1 MPTPSIESRSASKT
15 GEGHFLRKLEQEFRL
30 PPRIAQAIVEEAKA
44 SLEGSRELKAG
55 QIRRYLTRYDRG
67 GGQPLD
73 QLPTVEVIWTL
84 DAGDEDSAV
93 RKSYGRVSL
102 RRVRIQR
109 LASEALEQG
118 AVATQEDLS
127 MALGVCV
134 RTIKSDCKA
143 LETKGILV
151 TTRGKLHGI
160 GRGQTHKSQIVG
172 RWLQG
177 ATYDQIVLQT
187 HHSITSI
194 QRYIRTFLRVVLL
207 YRQAFAPG
215 EIAHLVQVSRPLLD
229 EYLTLYESYD
239 QPECRQRLELHLNR
253 LQNGLRPDDAP
264 KKGDL

>member
-1 MPTPSIESRSASKT
+1 MPIPSIESRAATKT
-15 GEGHFLRKLEQEFRL
+15 GEGHFLRKLEQEFHL
-30 PPRIAQAIVEEAKA
+30 APRIAQAILEEAKA
-44 SLEGSRELKAG
+44 SLEGSCELKSG

-67 GGQPLD
+67 GGQPLN

-84 DAGDEDSAV
+84 DAGDEDREVHKA
-93 RKSYGRVSL
+93 YGRVSL

-134 RTIKSDCKA
+134 RTIKNDCKA
-143 LETKGILV
+143 LESNGILV

-172 RWLQG
+172 RWLMG
-177 ATYDQIVLQT
+177 ATYDQIMIQT

-194 QRYIRTFLRVVLL
+194 QRYIRTFLRIVLL
-207 YRQAFAPG
+207 YRQEFAPG
-215 EIAHLVQVSRPLLD
+215 EIVHLAQVSQPLLD
-229 EYLTLYESYD
+229 EYLTLYQSHD
-239 QPECRQRLELHLNR
+239 QPECRRRLEIHLNR
-253 LQNGLRPDDAP
+253 LQNGLRLDDTP